1 MTASA
6 EKERAEFEA
15 VASDNGKWPQAIERD
30 AKGNYLLLTTAN
42 GWMWWQAARRAP
54 AVPQGWK
61 LVPVEPTTELLLP
74 LLNEG
79 ELTAIKNRPE
89 PSEEL
94 IPILLRLTGVRER
107 YNAMLAAAPQPPVAA
122 QLDDIDVAD
131 MAQAVDS
138 TEAAPVQMPE
148 PVAVAFRFETEE
160 YGSTATSFYPSDRIG
175 MGWTALYT
183 EHQVRPL
190 LAAQQFTLDELAML
204 TRKLVQQLRKASPGN
219 ESAEKALDYLKRK
232 GLAGNPLRTT
242 QELST

>member
-1 MTASA
+1 MCNALEDVA
-6 EKERAEFEA
+6 QGWQDRAIGTTTQRAVEA
-15 VASDNGKWPQAIERD
+15 IKQ
-30 AKGNYLLLTTAN
+30 L
-42 GWMWWQAARRAP
+42 AAAQQGAP
-54 AVPQGWK
+54 EGWK
-61 LVPVEPTTELLLP
+61 LVPVEPTVTMQQAALKHV
-74 LLNEG
+74 
-79 ELTAIKNRPE
+79 TRQHQTRDIYA
-89 PSEEL
+89 
-94 IPILLRLTGVRER
+94 
-107 YNAMLAAAPQPPVAA
+107 AMLAAAPQPPVAA